1 MKKKIVSQEKK
12 LTLGKLTVA
21 GLSHTEQQNLKG
33 GANTISPSCQ
43 YTFCFCVTILTR
55 CC

>member
-1 MKKKIVSQEKK
+1 MKKQQVDLKKK
-12 LTLGKLTVA
+12 LTLKKMVVA
-21 GLSHTEQQNLKG
+21 GLSTNRQNAVKG
-33 GANTISPSCQ
+33 GATIDPSCQ